1 MAEEPGTPDS
11 TQASD
16 EALSA
21 AANRATVASARV
33 ARWSA
38 IIAAVAVVVAAG
50 SAFYSSYL
58 AQQQNNSTQRQ
69 ELVSLIGDIAQG
81 QQASSTTNGNTIP
94 SQLLVLGEAEE
105 ANKIIE
111 DLSGVSQVE
120 EYLVGAGLQYGQDY
134 QDAQNLF
141 TEAADE
147 NTVPRVTADSWRGA
161 AASLYALDS
170 DQEAENDINAAE
182 KANGSPA
189 SLAYTYLF
197 DIPYRAAIS
206 DCSTASSEWRQAA
219 QLTQEQHNALTGGN
233 AMTAEENAKA
243 ALIHVCKMTPAA
255 LEKIYISSSSSTQT

>member
-21 AANRATVASARV
+21 AANKATVASARV

-58 AQQQNNSTQRQ
+58 ARQQNNSTQRQ

-81 QQASSTTNGNTIP
+81 QQASSTTKNAIS

-120 EYLVGAGLQYGQDY
+120 EYLVGVGLQYGQDY
-134 QDAQNLF
+134 QNAQNLF

-182 KANGSPA
+182 KAYGSPS

-233 AMTAEENAKA
+233 AMTAEENAKT
-243 ALIHVCKMTPAA
+243 ALIHMCKMTPAA

>member
-81 QQASSTTNGNTIP
+81 QQASGTTNGNAIS

-120 EYLVGAGLQYGQDY
+120 KYLVGSGLQYGQDY

-170 DQEAENDINAAE
+170 DQAAENDINAAE
-182 KANGSPA
+182 KANGSPTG
-189 SLAYTYLF
+189 LAYTYLF

-206 DCSTASSEWRQAA
+206 DCSTASGEWRQAA
-219 QLTQEQHNALTGGN
+219 QLTQKQHNTLTGSN
-233 AMTAEENAKA
+233 AMTAEKNAKT
-243 ALIHVCKMTPAA
+243 ALVNVCKMTPAA
-255 LEKIYISSSSSTQT
+255 LEKIYISGSSSTQT